1 MKRHFLL
8 IAMLCIVSMIW
19 GQQLQRVAPVT
30 VGMDAGRLASA
41 DKIINNAI
49 QQHEI
54 PGAVLAV
61 VRHGKMAYLKAF
73 GNRALEPKVE
83 AMTTGTVFDMASCSK
98 AMSTAVCALIL
109 IESGQLRLMDR
120 VDTYIPNFDNWK
132 DNQGETE
139 AIRIVD
145 LMTHSS
151 GLPPYADVEM
161 LKAKYGAPSPDGL
174 IDYIS
179 HCRRDFK
186 PTTDF
191 QYSCLNYITLQR
203 IIETISGKSLRD
215 FAKQHI
221 FDVLGMKHT
230 DYNPSPELTKQC
242 APTEKLPDGTVLRGV
257 VHDPLARVMNGGIS
271 GNAGLFSTADDIALF
286 CAAVQNGGIWN
297 GHRILSKLGVQCMRT
312 VPRRVA
318 NLGRTPGWDIFT
330 AYATNNGDLLSDAT
344 YGHTGFTGTS
354 IVVDPINDVSV
365 IFLTN
370 AVHPSGKSPSAII
383 SLRSYIA
390 NAVAASIIQ

>member
-8 IAMLCIVSMIW
+8 IAMLFIVSMIW
-19 GQQLQRVAPVT
+19 GQKLQRVAPVT
-30 VGMDAGRLASA
+30 VGMDAGRLANA
-41 DKIINNAI
+41 DKIINHAI

-83 AMTTGTVFDMASCSK
+83 PMTTETIFDMASCSK
-98 AMSTAVCALIL
+98 AMSTAICALVL
-109 IESGQLRLMDR
+109 IERGQLRLMDR

-161 LKAKYGAPSPDGL
+161 LKAKYGAPNPDGL

-203 IIETISGKSLRD
+203 IIETISGKSLRN
-215 FAKQHI
+215 FAKQNI

-297 GHRILSKLGVQCMRT
+297 GHRILSKLGVRCMRT

-330 AYATNNGDLLSDAT
+330 AYATNNGDLLSNAT

-383 SLRSYIA
+383 SLRSYVA